1 MIHEAIDTVE
11 AVIWGA
17 VISFAVIAAGAAF
30 LITALGYWTGVL
42 TIWISRRI
50 THRTHPTH
58 AQPEPATDDEPEA
71 EADDG
76 LYAHWNAWTTHP
88 RKEKP

>member
-17 VISFAVIAAGAAF
+17 VISFALIAAGAAF

-42 TIWISRRI
+42 AAWVWRRI
-50 THRTHPTH
+50 AHRAHPTP
-58 AQPEPATDDEPEA
+58 AEPEPEPGPATDDEA
-71 EADDG
+71 SDG
-76 LYAHWNAWTTHP
+76 LYAHWNAWTAHH

>member
-17 VISFAVIAAGAAF
+17 VISFALIAAGAAF

-42 TIWISRRI
+42 TIWIGRRI
-50 THRTHPTH
+50 AHR
-58 AQPEPATDDEPEA
+58 
-71 EADDG
+71 
-76 LYAHWNAWTTHP
+76 THP